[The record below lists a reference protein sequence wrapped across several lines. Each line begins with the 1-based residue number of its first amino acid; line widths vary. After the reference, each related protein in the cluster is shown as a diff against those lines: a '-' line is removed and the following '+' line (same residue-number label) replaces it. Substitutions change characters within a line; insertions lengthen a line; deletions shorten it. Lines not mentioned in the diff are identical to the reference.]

1 MSRREREDSM
11 TRRDRRIS
19 EAGRN
24 ARRREAHRTEGIAQ
38 VSGRVT
44 GAEPDGRIA
53 IVVNGRDCVSGGPID
68 SRAVG
73 DGAVFSRLE
82 RVEGPAAAPG
92 QVTLGS
98 GPPAMPVITSV
109 DPDVWP
115 VNGTT
120 DVLAEGY
127 SLDEVQALALRL
139 DPPFETAPYPDVV
152 VDAFYP
158 GFSTVPTGDPE
169 IDGPPDPE
177 VMLMTVTVA
186 DVLPTEERGAA
197 TVDKDVRALPDEPR
211 SYTPNLYNL
220 GPPATPKI
228 TAIEVLW
235 SDLGVFEI
243 QAAGTNLGAIDTVQF
258 THPQPV
264 GGFDFIDSAV
274 VTVATA
280 TTLTIQVTKGDEFPD
295 IAPNL
300 PFWEADSTRLSWVTV
315 PQEIDFGI
323 GGLQYTSTPLWLA
336 HPPIEAIQAWLF
348 MPEDFP
354 FNGLTIPAGLYAAPM
369 FADPSQPGAV
379 PLPGRSYALPAPLPL
394 SNYSP
399 SGTAAANGYTGRRG
413 ADWYG
418 GGAGLLVMYERG
430 DALPDGGS
438 GTGNNWGVG
447 TGVWWQAW
455 RVLDGVLEPA
465 QTWPGENRLIGPFS
479 DGAKIYGVTYL
490 QGSGGQLVTA
500 DLDGG
505 AATTGPRNNT
515 GNPPHDPL
523 EYDGA
528 ALVAMS
534 WQGVGVPNEAQS
546 WNLTTGGKSTLAYS
560 TIDATTAAWDQELR
574 GAPAKLFELTRVG
587 VYLQRARPFDYAAGT
602 DTNNWAPSFFPDTA
616 LPSGTKGGKAA
627 GVVASVGRIPGFG
640 GDPDTVLLTNL
651 DAPGDIVVAK
661 LAEADSDTILSTVT
675 MGRTTPGFALAL
687 AAYPPDILPDGV
699 T

>member
-1 MSRREREDSM
+1 MS
-11 TRRDRRIS
+11 RRDRRIAS
-19 EAGRN
+19 TVQGD
-24 ARRREAHRTEGIAQ
+24 RRREAHRTEGIAQ

-44 GAEPDGRIA
+44 GAEPDGRMT
-53 IVVNGRDCVSGGPID
+53 IVVNGRDCVSDGPID

-73 DGAVFSRLE
+73 DGLAFSKLE

-115 VNGTT
+115 VSGTT

-127 SLDEVQALALRL
+127 SLDEVQTLALRL
-139 DPPFETAPYPDVV
+139 GPPFETAPYPDVV

-158 GFSTVPTGDPE
+158 GFSTIPTGDPE
-169 IDGPPDPE
+169 IDGPPNPE
-177 VMLMTVTVA
+177 VMLMTVTVDDA
-186 DVLPTEERGAA
+186 PFPGERGAA
-197 TVDKDVRALPDEPR
+197 AVDLEPRTAPDEPR
-211 SYTPNLYNL
+211 SYTANLYSL
-220 GPPATPKI
+220 GPPATPEI
-228 TAIEVLW
+228 TSVDVLW
-235 SDLGVFEI
+235 SDVAVFEI
-243 QAAGTNLGAIDTVQF
+243 QATGTNLEAIDTVHF
-258 THPQPV
+258 THPNPI
-264 GGFDFIDSAV
+264 GGFDFIDD
-274 VTVATA
+274 VTVTDATA
-280 TTLTIQVTKGDEFPD
+280 TTLTIQVTKGDEFPG
-295 IAPNL
+295 IAPSL
-300 PFWEADSTRLSWVTV
+300 PFWEADSTRLGWVTV
-315 PQEIDFGI
+315 PQEIDFGT
-323 GGLQYTSTPLWLA
+323 GGLQYTSAPLWLS
-336 HPPIEAIQAWLF
+336 HPPAAAIQAWLF

-354 FNGLTIPAGLYAAPM
+354 FNGLTIPAGLYAAPV
-369 FADPSQPGAV
+369 FADPAQPGAV
-379 PLPGRSYALPAPLPL
+379 ALPGRSYPLPAPLPL
-394 SNYSP
+394 GTYSP

-418 GGAGLLVMYERG
+418 GAAGLLVMYERG
-430 DALPDGGS
+430 DALPNGGA

-465 QTWPGENRLIGPFS
+465 RTWPVENRLIGPFS
-479 DGAKIYGVTYL
+479 DGAKIYGVTYQ

-515 GNPPHDPL
+515 GNPPHEPL

-587 VYLQRARPFDYAAGT
+587 VYLQRARPFDYNAGT
-602 DTNNWAPSFFPDTA
+602 DANNWAPSFFPDTDVPA
-616 LPSGTKGGKAA
+616 GAKGGKAA
-627 GVVASVGRIPGFG
+627 GVVASVGRIPGLG
-640 GDPDTVLLTNL
+640 PAPDTVLLTNL
-651 DAPGDIVVAK
+651 DSAGDIVVAK
-661 LAEADSDTILSTVT
+661 FAEADADTIISEVT

-699 T
+699 P